1 MFKQLQDMALFA
13 LVAETGSF
21 TAAAQK
27 AGLPKSS
34 VSQRISQLEA
44 HVGLRLLN
52 RTTRKL
58 SLTFA
63 GEHYLVHCREMLD
76 ASERA
81 DLAIQR
87 LRDNPS
93 GRLRITSP
101 AGIGATLLARM
112 NAEFLAK
119 YPEITLEVFISDDV
133 RDLVMEGFD
142 VALRTGKPQD
152 SSLIGRKIGHCPR
165 YLLASPAYLARHPA
179 LTHPS
184 QLVDHRVIVHR
195 AWSEWLLQRDRELYR
210 CHLNQMHQTDNL
222 LYARESALAG
232 AGITL
237 LPAFLLDDS
246 LAEGALVNVLPEWTV
261 TGNDLYL
268 VYPGR
273 KLNAPALVSYI
284 NFALEYEGVTQ
295 FYDNLSAFVSK

>member
-21 TAAAQK
+21 TTAAQK

-119 YPEITLEVFISDDV
+119 YPDITLEVFISDDV

-246 LAEGALVNVLPEWTV
+246 LAQGALVNVLPAWAV

>member
-52 RTTRKL
+52 RTTRTL

-112 NAEFLAK
+112 NAEFLAR
-119 YPEITLEVFISDDV
+119 YPDITLEVFISDDV

-165 YLLASPAYLARHPA
+165 YLLASPAYLAQHPV
-179 LTHPS
+179 LTHPA

-195 AWSEWLLQRDRELYR
+195 AWTEWLLQRDRELYR

-232 AGITL
+232 AGVTL
-237 LPAFLLDDS
+237 LPAFLLDDT
-246 LAEGALVNVLPEWTV
+246 LKQGALINILPEWTV

-284 NFALEYEGVTQ
+284 NFALEYEGVAQ
-295 FYDNLSAFVSK
+295 FYDKLSGFVSK

>member
-52 RTTRKL
+52 RTTRTL

-81 DLAIQR
+81 DLAVQR

-93 GRLRITSP
+93 GRLRITCP

-112 NAEFLAK
+112 NAEFLAR
-119 YPEITLEVFISDDV
+119 YPDITLEVFISDDV

-165 YLLASPAYLARHPA
+165 YLLASPAYLAQHPP
-179 LTHPS
+179 LTHPA
-184 QLVDHRVIVHR
+184 QLAEHRVIVHR
-195 AWSEWLLQRDRELYR
+195 AWTEWLLQRDRELYR
-210 CHLNQMHQTDNL
+210 CLLNQMHQTDNL

-232 AGITL
+232 AGVTL
-237 LPAFLLDDS
+237 LPAFLLDDT
-246 LAEGALVNVLPEWTV
+246 LKQGALINILPEWTV

-284 NFALEYEGVTQ
+284 NFALEYEGVAQ
-295 FYDNLSAFVSK
+295 FYDKLSGFVS

>member
-273 KLNAPALVSYI
+273 KLNYI

>member
-52 RTTRKL
+52 RTTRTL

-81 DLAIQR
+81 DLAVQR

-112 NAEFLAK
+112 NAEFLAR
-119 YPEITLEVFISDDV
+119 YPDITLEVFISDDV

-165 YLLASPAYLARHPA
+165 YLLASPAYLAQHPP
-179 LTHPS
+179 LTHPA
-184 QLVDHRVIVHR
+184 QLAEHRVIVHR
-195 AWSEWLLQRDRELYR
+195 AWTEWLLQRDRELYR
-210 CHLNQMHQTDNL
+210 CLLNQMHQTDNL

-232 AGITL
+232 AGVTL
-237 LPAFLLDDS
+237 LPAFLLDDT
-246 LAEGALVNVLPEWTV
+246 LKQGALINILPEWTV

-284 NFALEYEGVTQ
+284 NFALEYEGVAQ
-295 FYDNLSAFVSK
+295 FYDKLSGFV

>member
-52 RTTRKL
+52 RTTRTL

-63 GEHYLVHCREMLD
+63 GEHYLAHCREMLD

-81 DLAIQR
+81 DLAVQR

-112 NAEFLAK
+112 NAEFLAR
-119 YPEITLEVFISDDV
+119 YPDITLEVFISDDV

-165 YLLASPAYLARHPA
+165 YLLASPAYLAQHPP
-179 LTHPS
+179 LTHPA
-184 QLVDHRVIVHR
+184 QLAEHRVIVHR
-195 AWSEWLLQRDRELYR
+195 AWTEWLLQRDRELYR

-232 AGITL
+232 AGVTL
-237 LPAFLLDDS
+237 LPAFLLDDTLKQGS
-246 LAEGALVNVLPEWTV
+246 LINILPEWTV

-284 NFALEYEGVTQ
+284 NFALEYEGVAQ
-295 FYDNLSAFVSK
+295 FYDKLSSFVS

>member
-119 YPEITLEVFISDDV
+119 YPDITLEVFISDDV

-246 LAEGALVNVLPEWTV
+246 LAQGALVNVLPEWTV

>member
-52 RTTRKL
+52 RTTRTL

-81 DLAIQR
+81 DLAVQR

-112 NAEFLAK
+112 NAEFLAR
-119 YPEITLEVFISDDV
+119 YPDITLEVFISDDV

-165 YLLASPAYLARHPA
+165 YLLASPAYLAQHPP
-179 LTHPS
+179 LTHPA
-184 QLVDHRVIVHR
+184 QLAEHRVIVHR
-195 AWSEWLLQRDRELYR
+195 AWTEWLLQRDRDLYR

-232 AGITL
+232 AGVTL
-237 LPAFLLDDS
+237 LPAFLLDDT
-246 LAEGALVNVLPEWTV
+246 LKQGALINILPEWTV

-284 NFALEYEGVTQ
+284 NFALEYEGVAQ
-295 FYDNLSAFVSK
+295 FYDKLSGFVSK

>member
-52 RTTRKL
+52 RTTRTL

-81 DLAIQR
+81 DLAVQR

-112 NAEFLAK
+112 NAEFLAR
-119 YPEITLEVFISDDV
+119 YPDITLEVFISDDV

-165 YLLASPAYLARHPA
+165 YLLASPAYLAQHPP
-179 LTHPS
+179 LTHPA
-184 QLVDHRVIVHR
+184 QLAEHRVIVHR
-195 AWSEWLLQRDRELYR
+195 AWEEWLLQRDRELYR

-232 AGITL
+232 AGVTL
-237 LPAFLLDDS
+237 LPAFLLDDT
-246 LAEGALVNVLPEWTV
+246 LKQGTLINILPEWTV

-284 NFALEYEGVTQ
+284 NFALEYEGVAQ
-295 FYDNLSAFVSK
+295 FYDKLSGFV

>member
-52 RTTRKL
+52 RTTRTL

-81 DLAIQR
+81 DLAVQR

-112 NAEFLAK
+112 NAEFLAR
-119 YPEITLEVFISDDV
+119 YPDITLEVFISDDV

-165 YLLASPAYLARHPA
+165 YLLASPAYLAQHPP
-179 LTHPS
+179 LTHPA
-184 QLVDHRVIVHR
+184 QLAEHRVIVHR
-195 AWSEWLLQRDRELYR
+195 AWTEWLLQRDRELYR

-232 AGITL
+232 AGVTL
-237 LPAFLLDDS
+237 LPAFLLDDT
-246 LAEGALVNVLPEWTV
+246 LKQGTLINILPEWTV

-273 KLNAPALVSYI
+273 KLNAPTLVSYI
-284 NFALEYEGVTQ
+284 NFALEYEGVAQ
-295 FYDNLSAFVSK
+295 FYDKLSGFVS

>member
-1 MFKQLQDMALFA
+1 MALFA

-119 YPEITLEVFISDDV
+119 YPDITLEVFISDDV

>member
-52 RTTRKL
+52 RTTRTL

-81 DLAIQR
+81 DLAVQR

-112 NAEFLAK
+112 NAEFLAR
-119 YPEITLEVFISDDV
+119 YPDITLEVFISDDV

-165 YLLASPAYLARHPA
+165 YLLASPAYLAQHPP
-179 LTHPS
+179 LTHPA
-184 QLVDHRVIVHR
+184 QLAEHRVIVHR
-195 AWSEWLLQRDRELYR
+195 AWTEWLLQRDRELYR
-210 CHLNQMHQTDNL
+210 CLLNQMHQTDNL

-232 AGITL
+232 AGVTL
-237 LPAFLLDDS
+237 LPAFLLDDT
-246 LAEGALVNVLPEWTV
+246 LKQGALINILPEWTV

-284 NFALEYEGVTQ
+284 NFALEYEGVAQ
-295 FYDNLSAFVSK
+295 FYDKLSGFVSK